1 MPDRVNLH
9 HEELL
14 SVLQDILRALKQQS
28 TYLQNGGNLW
38 FSGDASAAIGVS
50 GALGGISVLHDFVGS
65 VAAVA
70 NVSGDMLSTRDSGM
84 SAAIGSASG
93 GINIAKDLQAAAAAV
108 GGASGILVY
117 VYRVS
122 GTVAAVS
129 TVSGAIT
136 VTNKNLAGSVSA
148 VSLVPTVQLFING
161 IA

>member
-1 MPDRVNLH
+1 MPDRFNFYG
-9 HEELL
+9 EEVLALL
-14 SVLQDILRALKQQS
+14 RDILRASKQQS

-38 FSGDASAAIGVS
+38 FSSSATAAVGVS

-70 NVSGDMLSTRDSGM
+70 GVSGDMLSTRDSGV

-93 GINIAKDLQAAAAAV
+93 GINIAKDLQAAVAAV
-108 GGASGILVY
+108 GAASGILVS

-129 TVSGAIT
+129 IVSGAMT

-148 VSLVPTVQLFING
+148 VSLVPTAQLFING